1 MAYNTKSIVK
11 DVNQKPIPQY
21 YNKDL
26 DVYEVLEGKNGA
38 SKIIL
43 YDENG
48 NHIDL
53 TALISSVVNILNEKN
68 LPINASTESKQ
79 DEIIVELQKPI
90 KLDGST
96 MEYYGNSTDEKPTEN
111 IITGST
117 YFEIDTSEVYMW
129 NGTSWVVI

>member
-26 DVYEVLEGKNGA
+26 DVYEALEGKNGA
-38 SKIIL
+38 SRTIL

-53 TALISSVVNILNEKN
+53 TALISSIVNILNEKN
-68 LPINASTESKQ
+68 LPTNASTESKQ

-111 IITGST
+111 IIVGST
-117 YFEIDTSEVYMW
+117 YFEIDTVEVYMW
-129 NGTSWVVI
+129 DGTSWVVI